1 MDFTSISTLIFDFG
15 GVLINLKREAAID
28 AFRKLGLDTADQLLD
43 NYVQSGI
50 FMQLENGSLSAADFR
65 DEVRKLTAPTVTD
78 EQIDQALYAFLL
90 DIPAEK
96 LELLLALR
104 RKFRVVMLSNTNPI
118 HFPWCTATKFTY
130 KGHQLGDFFDA
141 CYLSYELKCSK
152 PDAEIFHKLLS
163 AEGVAPES
171 CLFFDDGI
179 QNIQAAQALHFQT
192 VLVKPNED
200 LRPYFASVL

>member
-28 AFRKLGLDTADQLLD
+28 AFRQLGLDTADQLLD

-65 DEVRKLTAPTVTD
+65 NEVRKLTAPTVTD

-90 DIPAEK
+90 DIPTEK

-104 RKFRVVMLSNTNPI
+104 RKFRVVMLSNTI
-118 HFPWCTATKFTY
+118 
-130 KGHQLGDFFDA
+130 Q
-141 CYLSYELKCSK
+141 S
-152 PDAEIFHKLLS
+152 IFR
-163 AEGVAPES
+163 GVP
-171 CLFFDDGI
+171 L
-179 QNIQAAQALHFQT
+179 
-192 VLVKPNED
+192 PN
-200 LRPYFASVL
+200 LPTMVIN

>member
-15 GVLINLKREAAID
+15 GVLINLKREAAIE
-28 AFRKLGLDTADQLLD
+28 AFRQLGLDTADQLLD

-118 HFPWCTATKFTY
+118 HFPWCVATKFTY
-130 KGHQLGDFFDA
+130 NGHQLGDFFDA

-179 QNIQAAQALHFQT
+179 QNIQAAQVLHFQT

>member
-15 GVLINLKREAAID
+15 GVLINLKREAAIE
-28 AFRKLGLDTADQLLD
+28 AFRQLGLDTADQLLD

-65 DEVRKLTAPTVTD
+65 DEVRKLTASTVTD

>member
-28 AFRKLGLDTADQLLD
+28 AFRQLGLDTADQLLD

-118 HFPWCTATKFTY
+118 HFPWCAATKFTY
-130 KGHQLGDFFDA
+130 KGHQLADFFDT

-152 PDAEIFHKLLS
+152 PDAEIFHKLLA

-179 QNIQAAQALHFQT
+179 QNIKAAQALHFQT

>member
-118 HFPWCTATKFTY
+118 HFPWCAATKFTY

-152 PDAEIFHKLLS
+152 PDAEIFYKLLA

>member
-1 MDFTSISTLIFDFG
+1 MDFTSISTLVFDFG

-118 HFPWCTATKFTY
+118 HFPWCAATKFTY
-130 KGHQLGDFFDA
+130 NGHQLADFFDA
-141 CYLSYELKCSK
+141 CYLSYVLKCSK
-152 PDAEIFHKLLS
+152 PGAEIFHKLLE

>member
-28 AFRKLGLDTADQLLD
+28 AFRQLGLDTADQLLD

>member
-50 FMQLENGSLSAADFR
+50 FMQLENGSLSAVDFR